1 VRSWRAAGKGI
12 VVMPWNRKKQ
22 PPIRSLIGE
31 GVVLKGSVD
40 FSDGL
45 RVDGEVIGDLMAVR
59 DTSSLLVVG
68 AKGRVVGRVQGEHVI
83 IVGEVVGPVM
93 CTGLLELQPTARIQG
108 DIAYQ
113 LLEMHPGAVV
123 DGELKPLKAT
133 EKPSLMLAASNGS

>member
-1 VRSWRAAGKGI
+1 
-12 VVMPWNRKKQ
+12 MPWNRKKQ

>member
-1 VRSWRAAGKGI
+1 
-12 VVMPWNRKKQ
+12 MPWNRKKQ

-40 FSDGL
+40 FSDGM
-45 RVDGEVIGDLMAVR
+45 RIDGEVIGDLMSAR
-59 DTSSLLVVG
+59 DTPSLLVVG
-68 AKGRVVGRVQGEHVI
+68 AKGRVCGKIHAEHVI

-123 DGELKPLKAT
+123 DGELKPLKSI